1 MPTRSRSH
9 FKVKFATGA
18 VLLFVGAQLI
28 QPELANP
35 PVVADLAAPPVVKAL
50 LVTACYDCHSNE
62 TRLRWFDRLA
72 PASWLVLR
80 DVRTGREHLNFS
92 NFGSLPAARQR
103 GKLYEALNQIE
114 AGAMPPTAYRWL
126 HPQSALAPAQ
136 LAAIKSYLHGPEPL
150 VPATP
155 TQFASATAQYE
166 AWLKNSTSTTSPKPT
181 LNGIAFASGYKDW
194 QVISVTDRFDDHR
207 FRAILANDVGQRAI
221 AAGQTQPWPD
231 GTALAK
237 VAWDELVDTD
247 GTIRMG
253 EFRQVA
259 FMFKNATKYASTQG
273 WGYAQWVG
281 AQLEPY
287 GKDADF
293 ARECTGCHAPMRAHD
308 FVFTVPV
315 ARTSVPA
322 SWRMITSAVDP
333 RSATISQVYGNDIA
347 VEHARHIGATP
358 YPPETALSRVVWEQR
373 PDPRWFG
380 GRVPGK
386 VKSIESVV
394 VTAHA
399 HDEDSRTSALLQQRA
414 AVMP

>member
-1 MPTRSRSH
+1 MPSRSRSR
-9 FKVKFATGA
+9 FKVKLASGA
-18 VLLFVGAQLI
+18 VLLFAAAQFIRPKLD
-28 QPELANP
+28 NP
-35 PVVADLAAPPVVKAL
+35 PVTADLAAPPAVKAL

-62 TRLRWFDRLA
+62 TRLRWFDRLT
-72 PASWLVLR
+72 PASWLVAR

-92 NFGSLPAARQR
+92 DFGALPPGRQR

-114 AGAMPPTAYRWL
+114 AGTMPPTAYRWL

-136 LAAIKSYLHGPEPL
+136 LAVIENYLHGPEPL

-155 TQFASATAQYE
+155 AQFASATAQYE
-166 AWLKNSTSTTSPKPT
+166 AWQTRSSSTIFPKPT
-181 LNGIAFASGYKDW
+181 LNGIAFSPGYKDW

-221 AAGQTQPWPD
+221 AANQTNPWPD

-247 GTIRMG
+247 GAIRMG

-259 FMFKNATKYASTQG
+259 FMFKNAAKYASTQG

-287 GKDADF
+287 GKDAAF
-293 ARECTGCHAPMRAHD
+293 TRECTGCHAPMRAHD
-308 FVFTVPV
+308 FVFTIPV
-315 ARTSVPA
+315 ARTAVPA

-333 RSATISQVYGNDIA
+333 RDATMSQVYGNEIA
-347 VEHARHIGATP
+347 VEHARRAGATP
-358 YPPETALSRVVWEQR
+358 YPPEAALSRVVWEQR
-373 PDPRWFG
+373 PDPSWFG
-380 GRVPGK
+380 GRIPGK

-394 VTAHA
+394 VTAHP
-399 HDEDSRTSALLQQRA
+399 HDEDSRSVSPLQQRA
-414 AVMP
+414 SVMP